1 MSKSSYLTGGT
12 FNVTPPVLNDGDLA
26 PFQFDAAGNLKI
38 TTTGGSSA
46 NPAASPT
53 GAAVPA
59 SADYQG
65 INIGGILNGVTGL
78 ALGATT
84 KAPTIAIVDGSG
96 NQITSFGGGTQFAD
110 SVASGAA
117 PTGTL
122 VMGWDSVNSKIR
134 ALKVDA
140 SQNLLV
146 DIANATLAVTQ
157 STSPWVISFTAPQH
171 VIVDSGS
178 ITVSG
183 TVTVSNPGTQY
194 ASGAAVAIPTGT
206 QVIGWDGTNVWG
218 VSATHFAVT
227 SVNALATQIIDANG
241 VQIAGQTWGSLPG
254 GANADALNVN
264 AAIWARV
271 AGSTAAIPTLNSFN
285 LSAPAKAAL
294 DSNFLTVKG
303 VLISTAAAG
312 IIQVGVVGNAG
323 SIFDFADNTASGA
336 SPDGILTA
344 GWDSAA
350 LRVRALKVDANQNLD
365 VNVNAALPAGTNVIG
380 HVIVDS
386 GAITVSGTITV
397 SNPSVQFADSAASG
411 ATPTGTL
418 SMAWD
423 TVNSKIRAL
432 QTDTNQRLLV
442 TPVTGGQA
450 PSATQPI
457 FARTAMDV
465 NILSVHDTA
474 VPTAAALADNIV
486 NPTTAMFAA
495 NTLGWD
501 ATNSVWRRLQVAAGT
516 GDLLQAITDGTNGP
530 VAVKAASIAAL
541 TTDAS
546 LVVALSPN
554 SNTAKITDGTN
565 GNVAIYSD
573 WLRNQLEVRDS
584 KLLQMTQDFSSRML
598 GELQAIRYGIGKLI
612 GEMLTPDLT
621 GDGRYT

>member
-1 MSKSSYLTGGT
+1 
-12 FNVTPPVLNDGDLA
+12 
-26 PFQFDAAGNLKI
+26 
-38 TTTGGSSA
+38 
-46 NPAASPT
+46 
-53 GAAVPA
+53 
-59 SADYQG
+59 
-65 INIGGILNGVTGL
+65 
-78 ALGATT
+78 
-84 KAPTIAIVDGSG
+84 
-96 NQITSFGGGTQFAD
+96 
-110 SVASGAA
+110 
-117 PTGTL
+117 
-122 VMGWDSVNSKIR
+122 
-134 ALKVDA
+134 
-140 SQNLLV
+140 
-146 DIANATLAVTQ
+146 
-157 STSPWVISFTAPQH
+157 

-183 TVTVSNPGTQY
+183 TITVSNPGTQY

-206 QVIGWDGTNVWG
+206 QVIGWDGANVWG

-254 GANADALNVN
+254 GANANALNVN

-303 VLISTAAAG
+303 LLIATAAAG
-312 IIQVGVVGNAG
+312 VIQVGVVGNSG

-350 LRVRALKVDANQNLD
+350 LRVRALKVDASQNLN

-380 HVIVDS
+380 HVITD
-386 GAITVSGTITV
+386 SGTITV

-411 ATPTGTL
+411 ATPTGML
-418 SMAWD
+418 SMGWD
-423 TVNSKIRAL
+423 VANSKIRAL
-432 QTDTNQRLLV
+432 QVDSNQRLQV
-442 TPVTGGQA
+442 NPVTGGQA
-450 PSATQPI
+450 PSAAQPI
-457 FARTAMDV
+457 LARTAMDV
-465 NILSVHDTA
+465 NILSVHDVA
-474 VPTAAALADNIV
+474 VPTAAALADNIA

-501 ATNSVWRRLQVAAGT
+501 ATNSVWRRLQVFAGT

-530 VAVKAASIAAL
+530 VAVKAASIASLA
-541 TTDAS
+541 TDAS